1 MPIHGSRIIKK
12 QSRMCTDMNRTV
24 LLVDGYK
31 FTRYCLRKLI
41 EADNATLLL
50 EAADMSEA
58 RCAIAVQ
65 AIDLVLIDISDPSKN
80 GLETFC
86 DLKASLPGVPVMV
99 VNGEDGDMQVAHYL
113 RLGCKGYLTKH
124 ARADV
129 LRNSIEQVL
138 AGDFPA
144 IYQQNAPVSMRIA
157 GQTTPGY
164 ETLSFRELQIFL
176 KLLKGKSTTLI
187 AKELQI
193 TASSVSIFKSKLLQ
207 KLALS
212 SHADLIAYALRSHLV
227 RLPDSMQTDS
237 TVH

>member
-1 MPIHGSRIIKK
+1 
-12 QSRMCTDMNRTV
+12 MNKTI

-41 EADNATLLL
+41 EADSSVQLM
-50 EAADMSEA
+50 EAADMAEA
-58 RCAIAVQ
+58 RCAISVQ
-65 AIDLVLIDISDPSKN
+65 PIDLVLIDISDPSKN
-80 GLETFC
+80 GLESFC
-86 DLKASLPGVPVMV
+86 DLKALLSGVPVLV

-129 LRNSIEQVL
+129 LRNSIDQVL

-144 IYQQNAPVSMRIA
+144 IYQENAPVSMRVA
-157 GQTTPGY
+157 GQTVPGY

-193 TASSVSIFKSKLLQ
+193 TSSSVSIFKSKLLQ
-207 KLALS
+207 KLALT